1 MSEAVVLSVGED
13 YRVAGVLQGRIAYA
27 GMPSESVFSLAV
39 KKEAG
44 GSYAWN
50 LFFPTYE
57 HDIAVAGNR
66 ILIESVTPHSIKFR
80 VQQGFPAQSPVQSSS
95 V

>member
-1 MSEAVVLSVGED
+1 MSETIVLSVGED

-57 HDIAVAGNR
+57 QDIAIAGNR
-66 ILIESVTPHSIKFR
+66 ILIESVTPHCIKFR
-80 VQQGFPAQSPVQSSS
+80 VQQGLPTQSPMQSSAA
-95 V
+95 